1 MTVPRFRKRRAFR
14 LKPAPIVAG
23 AVVILVVGVW
33 VGPRLFD
40 WSNHRAAI
48 EAAASGFL
56 GRKVL
61 INGPIRLTLLPHP
74 SITAERVDVQDD
86 GDGVRMAARGLTLN
100 LSLGALVTGRV
111 DVTHITLDRPDIR
124 LPWPLPNGPSSIE
137 PPPWLAS
144 LSAEI
149 TRGRLF
155 LGPLDI
161 EDASLTVATGGADAA
176 LQMDGSATIGG
187 KPWQVSLALAWPHL
201 DGGAPIKATI
211 RRDAQ
216 PSSTFDF
223 AGEMKQDGMVAGTLT
238 AHGEDL
244 SFLLPT
250 PSLSFDASGALA
262 ADKTGVRLDGM
273 DLVLGTMPADGTL
286 RLTLPTT
293 KTGVAIP
300 GGLAIGLHTPMLD
313 LAPWLAAF
321 PAGSATAPPM
331 SLALDA
337 DAVIF
342 GQGLMRRVSAKIA
355 TSATGIHVD
364 DFHAS
369 LPGEAD
375 LGLAGDY
382 ESKAQTFTGRMGLRA
397 PSPGVTL
404 HWLVASKLAPDVSSS
419 LSGLGSL
426 VASSDIAVGGQ
437 RLALTG
443 LTGRM
448 NDTTVTGDLVLGLG
462 DHPSVAAGLDFG
474 KIDLGNWLPPAW
486 LTNPPRP
493 DVLVR
498 ALQGVSADLRLSA
511 AEVWLGDEE
520 VDHVV
525 LDAAIANGGVNL
537 RRFAGQDQNLQL
549 MASGAMDA
557 KGIVRGARLAA
568 SAQPAT
574 RLMDVLPARLR
585 GNAPFWSQPFA
596 ASVTAQGPPDA
607 LALMLNG
614 SLGDTTFSAEPVLD
628 LRSMRWHGPVT
639 LRHPNAARLLRD
651 IGFRD
656 ATSWLGEGSLSL
668 VANVASDPAGWRV
681 APLTFSIGMLHGAGS
696 LSRAFARAPDDRGVR
711 GTLAIDT
718 LPWPDPDPDEPIP
731 VELLRGWNATLDL
744 TVNQVLDG
752 LAPVASHVVAD
763 AGIGDGA
770 LTVALKSA
778 TVLGGLASGDLRLDG
793 AKPPRLTASLALS
806 GAHLAPPATNDPT
819 VPDPVWVGWLPF
831 GLTADRLDGQ
841 FAVTA
846 TGYSLA
852 SWLASLNGTVSLKAG
867 HATLS
872 GLDLAAAPKPALF
885 GGTTEFATM
894 TASARL
900 AQGNLRLDG
909 FQLGGDAG
917 AVEGTGQVDLVRGI
931 CNLNLVIKP
940 RQMTE
945 QTGGEGVTAVLQ
957 GSVRNPSHWIVHGPS
972 GS

>member
-1 MTVPRFRKRRAFR
+1 MTVPRFRKRRSFR
-14 LKPAPIVAG
+14 LKPTPIILG

-56 GRKVL
+56 GRNVL

-74 SITAERVDVQDD
+74 SITAERVDVQDG

-100 LSLGALVTGRV
+100 LSLGALLTGRV
-111 DVTHITLDRPDIR
+111 DVTHVTLERPDIR
-124 LPWPLPNGPSSIE
+124 LPWPLPNGPRSIE

-176 LQMDGSATIGG
+176 LQMDGSATVGG
-187 KPWQVSLALAWPHL
+187 KPWQVSLALAWPHM

-223 AGEMKQDGMVAGTLT
+223 AGEMKQNGTVGGTLT

-250 PSLSFDASGALA
+250 PPLAFDASGALA
-262 ADKTGVRLDGM
+262 ADKTGVRLDGLN
-273 DLVLGTMPADGTL
+273 LVLGTMPADGSLT
-286 RLTLPTT
+286 LTLPTT
-293 KTGVAIP
+293 KQGAP
-300 GGLAIGLHTPMLD
+300 MAGGLAIGLHTPMLD

-331 SLALDA
+331 TLALDA

-342 GQGLMRRVSAKIA
+342 GQGLMRRVGLKIA

-364 DFHAS
+364 SLHAS

-375 LGLAGDY
+375 LALAGDY
-382 ESKAQTFTGRMGLRA
+382 DSKAMTFTGHMGLRA

-404 HWLVASKLAPDVSSS
+404 HWLVASKLAPDVSLT

-426 VASSDIAVGGQ
+426 AASSNIVASSDH
-437 RLALTG
+437 LALTS

-462 DHPSVAAGLDFG
+462 DHPSIGAGLAFG

-486 LTNPPRP
+486 LSNPPRP

-525 LDAAIANGGVNL
+525 VDAGIANGGVNL
-537 RRFAGQDQNLQL
+537 RRFAGQDQNLQIV
-549 MASGAMDA
+549 ASGAIDP
-557 KGIVRGARLAA
+557 KGVVRQARLAA
-568 SAQPAT
+568 WAQPAT
-574 RLMDVLPARLR
+574 RLMGVLPARLR
-585 GNAPFWSQPFA
+585 GDAPFWSQPFA
-596 ASVTAQGPPDA
+596 ASVTAQGPPEA

-614 SLGDTTFSAEPVLD
+614 SLGDTTFSAQPMLD

-639 LRHPNAARLLRD
+639 LRHPNATRLLRE

-656 ATSWLGEGSLSL
+656 ATAWLGEGSLSL
-668 VANVASDPAGWRV
+668 VGNVASDPTGWRV
-681 APLTFSIGMLHGAGS
+681 SPLTFSIGMLHGAGS
-696 LSRAFARAPDDRGVR
+696 LSRTFSRTPDDRGIR

-778 TVLGGLASGDLRLDG
+778 TVLGGIASGDLLLDG

-819 VPDPVWVGWLPF
+819 APDPVWVDWLPF

-852 SWLASLNGTVSLKAG
+852 SWLSSLGGTVSAKA
-867 HATLS
+867 ARTTLS
-872 GLDLAAAPKPALF
+872 GLDLAAAPKPGLF
-885 GGTTEFATM
+885 GGTTAFAAM
-894 TASARL
+894 AASGRL

-909 FQLGGDAG
+909 VQFSGDAG
-917 AVEGTGQVDLVRGI
+917 GVEGSGQVDLVRGI
-931 CNLNLVIKP
+931 CNLNLVITP

-945 QTGGEGVTAVLQ
+945 QTGGEGVTAVVQ
-957 GSVRNPSHWIVHGPS
+957 GPIRNPSHWIVHGPS